1 MADMIT
7 LSGVTRSYNLGNEAI
22 TILDETDLN
31 IESGEFISIMGPS
44 GSGKTTL
51 LNIMGLLDTPSTGT
65 VCIKGGDVAKMSK
78 KAIINLKRRTIGH
91 VFQQFHLIP
100 TLTAAENVALPMMF
114 ANDKMDGRVEEALEL
129 VGLSHRLKH
138 KPGELS
144 GGEQQRVAIARALVM
159 KPDIILADE
168 PTGALDQKTGANI
181 LSLLESVSDKVTL
194 VMVTHSPALTA
205 GSDRIINIEDGK
217 IIGDIRT

>member
-1 MADMIT
+1 MSDIIT
-7 LSGVTRSYNLGNEAI
+7 LTGVTRSYKLGSGSI

-65 VCIKGGDVAKMSK
+65 VRIKGDDVAKMSK

-114 ANDKMDGRVEEALEL
+114 ANDTMDGRVEEALEL

-168 PTGALDQKTGANI
+168 PTGALDRKTGANI

-205 GSDRIINIEDGK
+205 GSDRIINLEDGK
-217 IIGDIRT
+217 IIGET

>member
-1 MADMIT
+1 MSDMIT
-7 LSGVTRSYNLGNEAI
+7 LAGVTRSYNLGDQSI
-22 TILDETDLN
+22 TILNETYLN
-31 IESGEFISIMGPS
+31 IESGEFICIMGPS

-65 VCIKGGDVAKMSK
+65 VSIKGEEVAKMSK

-100 TLTAAENVALPMMF
+100 TLTAAENVALPMIF
-114 ANDKMDGRVEEALEL
+114 ANDNMDGRVEEALEL

-181 LSLLESVSDKVTL
+181 LSLLESVSEKVTL
-194 VMVTHSPALTA
+194 VMVTHSKALTA

-217 IIGDIRT
+217 IIGET

>member
-1 MADMIT
+1 MSDIVT
-7 LSGVTRSYNLGNEAI
+7 LTGVTRSYKLGSGSI
-22 TILDETDLN
+22 TILDETNLN

-65 VCIKGGDVAKMSK
+65 VRIKGDDVAKMSK
-78 KAIINLKRRTIGH
+78 KAINNLKRRTIGH

-114 ANDKMDGRVEEALEL
+114 ANDTMDGRVEEALEL

-168 PTGALDQKTGANI
+168 PTGALDRKTGANI

-205 GSDRIINIEDGK
+205 GSDRIINLEDGK
-217 IIGDIRT
+217 IIGET